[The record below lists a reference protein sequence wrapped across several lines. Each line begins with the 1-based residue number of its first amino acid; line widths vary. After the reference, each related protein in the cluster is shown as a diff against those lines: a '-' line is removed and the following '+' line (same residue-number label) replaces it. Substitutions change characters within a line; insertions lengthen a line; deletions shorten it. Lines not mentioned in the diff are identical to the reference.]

1 MNTKTLSRKE
11 LIEYIRKNDSFYFG
25 TSFEG
30 HSEEQLVIIK
40 TGIELKLAKK
50 NRKQAVNDA

>member
-1 MNTKTLSRKE
+1 MSTETLLRKE
-11 LIEYIRKNDSFYFG
+11 LIAYIRKNDSFYFG
-25 TSFEG
+25 TSFEA

-50 NRKQAVNDA
+50 KLEPSAK

>member
-25 TSFEG
+25 TSFEA

-50 NRKQAVNDA
+50 KANSLRT